1 MSRCSK
7 AILKYFQELAMV
19 GRRRL
24 CKPWSAR
31 RERHPRDA
39 YAPQSIVVSD
49 GVLTVEAW
57 FGDGDIAAA
66 TTWSSLG
73 SHVAKDERRDEDLEL
88 SDLKEEIPPELYEL
102 IVAGARQIGSESSRR
117 PH

>member
-1 MSRCSK
+1 LPWWEDVVFVSP
-7 AILKYFQELAMV
+7 
-19 GRRRL
+19 GRRATNATR
-24 CKPWSAR
+24 
-31 RERHPRDA
+31 RDA
-39 YAPQSIVVSD
+39 YAPQSIVVCSD

-88 SDLKEEIPPELYEL
+88 SDLKEEIPPELL
-102 IVAGARQIGSESSRR
+102 
-117 PH
+117 